1 MNIEQTLWIEKYRP
15 ANIKDVVLPEMYTE
29 EIYGFFK
36 NKEIPNILLNGDPG
50 GGKTTLARIICS
62 KEGMLQ
68 HPNSNLLT
76 LNGSS
81 QEARGINFVQNVI
94 EPFLKIPPAGGDK
107 YKIVFIDEGDHLTE
121 AAFSSL
127 RGVIEKYQ
135 IKFGRFIITCNYIS
149 KIPEAVRSRFT
160 EYVFKRIPMEFII
173 GYCTN
178 ILDTEKIKYDTTD
191 LQFIIDQL
199 YPDVRKTVS
208 TLQRNS
214 STGTLKVNRD
224 IALTSEKTII
234 ASVIDISNHIKNG
247 QNHKINK
254 EISIINNTLDKHDL
268 EYRKIFYDL
277 FTCTQIPVPGK
288 IIVNK
293 YSNTFQ
299 NCLVPQMHFVAMVM
313 ELIQAIGSYYKS
325 INGGK

>member
-15 ANIKDVVLPEMYTE
+15 ADIKDMVIPEVYEE
-29 EIYGFFK
+29 EINKFFK
-36 NKEIPNILLNGDPG
+36 TKEIPNILLNGDPG

-62 KEGMLQ
+62 KEGVLQ
-68 HPNSNLLT
+68 IPNANLLK
-76 LNGSS
+76 LNGSA

-135 IKFGRFIITCNYIS
+135 IKYGRFIITCNYIS
-149 KIPEAVRSRFT
+149 KIPEAIRSRFT
-160 EYVFKRIPMEFII
+160 EYEFKRIPVAFII
-173 GYCTN
+173 NYCNN
-178 ILDTEKIKYDTTD
+178 ILKEENIKFKEKD

-199 YPDVRKTVS
+199 YPDVRKIVS

-214 STGTLKVNRD
+214 SSGTVKVNRD
-224 IALTSEKTII
+224 IALTSEKTLI
-234 ASVIDISNHIKNG
+234 AAVIEITNHIKNK
-247 QNHKINK
+247 QRQKINK
-254 EISIINNTLDKHDL
+254 EISVINNTLDKHDL

-277 FTCTQIPVPGK
+277 FKSPQIPVPAK
-288 IIVNK
+288 IVVNK

-299 NCLVPQMHFVAMVM
+299 SCLVPQMHFTSMVM
-313 ELIQAIGSYYKS
+313 EIIQTVGLYFEN

>member
-1 MNIEQTLWIEKYRP
+1 MNIEQTLWIEKFRP
-15 ANIKDVVLPEMYTE
+15 ADIKDIVLPEVYQE
-29 EIYGFFK
+29 EINKFFK
-36 NKEIPNILLNGDPG
+36 TKEIPNILLNGDPG

-62 KEGMLQ
+62 TSGVLQ
-68 HPNSNLLT
+68 IPNANLLK
-76 LNGSS
+76 LNGSA

-135 IKFGRFIITCNYIS
+135 IKYGRFIITCNYIS
-149 KIPEAVRSRFT
+149 KIPEAVRSRFN
-160 EYVFKRIPMEFII
+160 EYEFKRIPVAFII
-173 GYCTN
+173 NYCNN
-178 ILDTEKIKYDTTD
+178 ILKSEKIKYKEKD

-199 YPDVRKTVS
+199 YPDVRKIVS
-208 TLQRNS
+208 TLQRS
-214 STGTLKVNRD
+214 SGSGTVKVNRD
-224 IALTSEKTII
+224 IALTSEKTLI
-234 ASVIDISNHIKNG
+234 AAVIEITNHIKNK
-247 QNHKINK
+247 QRHKINK
-254 EISIINNTLDKHDL
+254 EISVINNTLDKHDL

-277 FTCTQIPVPGK
+277 FKSPQIPVPAK
-288 IIVNK
+288 IVVNK

-299 NCLVPQMHFVAMVM
+299 SCLVPQMHFTSMVM
-313 ELIQAIGSYYKS
+313 EIIQTVGLYFEN